1 MGFFDIIKEGL
12 GLQASPT
19 MPPMDMNTTNVLNSL
34 KKTAPAGSSLVKK
47 PLSNNSAMNTLTA
60 NSPPLVKKA
69 ANSTGTMITGG
80 GGRRKKSRK
89 SRKYRKSRK
98 TRK

>member
-19 MPPMDMNTTNVLNSL
+19 MPPMNTTNVLNSL

-80 GGRRKKSRK
+80 GRRKKSRK